1 MFEATALNLAFGGDH
16 HSKAIKGEVFACDDV
31 AC

>member
-1 MFEATALNLAFGGDH
+1 VLEAAAFNFAFGGDH
-16 HSKAIKGEVFACDDV
+16 HSEAMESEVFACDDV